1 MGENVPRNPSANQTI
16 VHSATSK
23 GTSYRTT
30 IPAFIISQMGLE
42 KGSVL
47 QWEIKDDDDGKPY
60 LRVREIRR
68 GN

>member
-1 MGENVPRNPSANQTI
+1 LPRNPSANETI

-30 IPAFIISQMGLE
+30 IPAFIISQMGLK

-47 QWEIKDDDDGKPY
+47 RWEIIESEDGKSF
-60 LRVREIRR
+60 LRIREV
-68 GN
+68 GD